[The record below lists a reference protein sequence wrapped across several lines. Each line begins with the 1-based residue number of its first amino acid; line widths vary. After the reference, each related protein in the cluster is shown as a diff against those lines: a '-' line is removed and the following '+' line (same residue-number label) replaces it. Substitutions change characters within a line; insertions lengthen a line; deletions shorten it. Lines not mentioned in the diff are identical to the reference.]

1 MAKFLEEV
9 DQEISREVPRE
20 DNLIQPDRSPTTLFV
35 LVKVRF
41 LMIYVGSQ
49 E

>member
-9 DQEISREVPRE
+9 DQEISREVPME
-20 DNLIQPDRSPTTLFV
+20 DNLIQPNCSPTTLFV
-35 LVKVRF
+35 LVKVHF